1 MNTKRTKTSNWI
13 FRISLS
19 LLILGT
25 VRHGQFMYD
34 QVHPMIDS
42 GTGPVYWTALVSVMG
57 GTVSLA
63 AAALAMLLRSG
74 AVVWLLGLQL
84 ALTFAALLPSLL
96 STKDIAPALI
106 GGAISGVALLAGAV
120 LFTYLIRRNEIR
132 TP

>member
-1 MNTKRTKTSNWI
+1 LNTTRTKTSNWV

-19 LLILGT
+19 LLIFGT

-42 GTGPVYWTALVSVMG
+42 GTGPVYWTALVSVMN

-63 AAALAMLLRSG
+63 AAVLAMLLRSG

-84 ALTFAALLPSLL
+84 AFTFLTLLPSLL
-96 STKDIAPALI
+96 SIDDTAPALI
-106 GGAISGVALLAGAV
+106 GVAIAGAALLAGAV
-120 LFTYLIRRNEIR
+120 IFTYLIRRNEIR
-132 TP
+132 IP